1 MTQIIFKIEG
11 LESLESQLL
20 GLAEGFRTDLV
31 LRNTVTKA
39 VKKAIEPI
47 ANAMAETPIPYN
59 EKNTK
64 NIHLRD
70 TLRTDARIPNARDK
84 DSTMVSQTDVVI
96 GLVTVKKSA
105 VSLAQEFGTKKIAGQ
120 PFLRRALQDNAEHV
134 VSIFTR
140 DLQDLINHQVAKQS
154 RRRK

>member
-1 MTQIIFKIEG
+1 MTQVIFKIEG

-47 ANAMAETPIPYN
+47 AVAMAETPIPYD

-70 TLRTDARIPNARDK
+70 TLRTEARVPDARDK
-84 DSTMVSQTDVVI
+84 NSSMVNETDVVI
-96 GLVTVKKSA
+96 GLVSVKKSA
-105 VSLAQEFGTKKIAGQ
+105 VSLSQEFGNARTVAQ
-120 PFLRRALQDNAEHV
+120 PFIRSGLERSYNDAVTIFKDELAE
-134 VSIFTR
+134 
-140 DLQDLINHQVAKQS
+140 LIPPYAAKLAK
-154 RRRK
+154 RK

>member
-105 VSLAQEFGTKKIAGQ
+105 VSLSQEFGNARTVAQ
-120 PFLRRALQDNAEHV
+120 PFIRSGLERSYQEAV
-134 VSIFTR
+134 TIFKNEMA
-140 DLQDLINHQVAKQS
+140 DLIPPYAAKLAK
-154 RRRK
+154 RK

>member
-1 MTQIIFKIEG
+1 MTQVIFKIEG

-47 ANAMAETPIPYN
+47 AVAMAETPIPYD

-70 TLRTDARIPNARDK
+70 TLRTEARIPNARDK
-84 DSTMVSQTDVVI
+84 NSSMVNETDVVI
-96 GLVTVKKSA
+96 GLVSVKKSA
-105 VSLAQEFGTKKIAGQ
+105 VSLSQEFGNARTVAQ
-120 PFLRRALQDNAEHV
+120 PFIRSGLERSYNDAVTIFKDELAE
-134 VSIFTR
+134 
-140 DLQDLINHQVAKQS
+140 LIPPYAAKLAK
-154 RRRK
+154 RK

>member
-11 LESLESQLL
+11 LESLESQLT
-20 GLAEGFRTDLV
+20 GLADGFRTDLV

-47 ANAMAETPIPYN
+47 ANAMAETPIPYD

-84 DSTMVSQTDVVI
+84 DSAMVSQTDVVI

-105 VSLAQEFGTKKIAGQ
+105 VSLSQEFGNARTVAQ
-120 PFLRRALQDNAEHV
+120 PFIRSGLERSYQEAV
-134 VSIFTR
+134 TIFKNEMA
-140 DLQDLINHQVAKQS
+140 DLIPSYAAKLAK
-154 RRRK
+154 RK